1 LCDETASGMIFF
13 FKKTNKKKPQW
24 SAWGRKTEKEILVLC
39 LKTTS
44 ELSSHMFKPSFAI
57 Y

>member
-1 LCDETASGMIFF
+1 MIFF

-44 ELSSHMFKPSFAI
+44 ELSSHMFKPSFAV